1 MSEFPKGVMPAT
13 GADIPAL
20 LTLLNKAYRGAVSQQ
35 GWTSEA
41 HLIAGEVRTDETTL
55 KELFNNPDSLF
66 LKHTN
71 DDNEINGCVNLQQRG
86 NKLYL
91 GMLSVSPTQ
100 QGGGIGKKLLQAAD
114 THARRNGIDS
124 IYMTVISVRD
134 ELIDWYKRH
143 GYADT
148 GKREPFVEDARS
160 GKHLQQLEFMVLEKK
175 L

>member
-1 MSEFPKGVMPAT
+1 MTAFPKDISPASA
-13 GADIPAL
+13 ADIPAL
-20 LTLLNKAYRGAVSQQ
+20 LTLLNKAYRGEASQQ

-41 HLIAGEVRTDETTL
+41 HLIAGEKRTDEETL
-55 KELFNNPDSLF
+55 AGLFKDPNSLF
-66 LKHTN
+66 LKHSDTN
-71 DDNEINGCVNLQQRG
+71 HVINGCVNLQKKEHR
-86 NKLYL
+86 LYL

-100 QGGGIGKKLLQAAD
+100 QGSGIGKKLLQAAEI
-114 THARRNGIDS
+114 HARQMGVHT

-148 GKREPFVEDARS
+148 GVREPFMEDERS
-160 GKHLQQLEFMVLEKK
+160 GKHLQKLEFMVLEKK